1 MDQTNPRQGHESDN
15 AVNANEKHAAAMNDI
30 YKNSRKS
37 DTAEEVTTFIV
48 IAVIGT
54 GVALLV
60 TFLGAMAYLT
70 YQDSKSV
77 AKPQTC
83 KVKEKYVLSNKSGGI
98 ADRELRTSCGKL
110 SVGKRVK
117 VWDSIEEGKT
127 YEMMIKGG
135 RTGLPDVMAAKEIKP

>member
-83 KVKEKYVLSNKSGGI
+83 KITEKYVVSRDGHI
-98 ADRELRTSCGKL
+98 QDREMRTSCGKL

-127 YEMMIKGG
+127 YELMIKGG